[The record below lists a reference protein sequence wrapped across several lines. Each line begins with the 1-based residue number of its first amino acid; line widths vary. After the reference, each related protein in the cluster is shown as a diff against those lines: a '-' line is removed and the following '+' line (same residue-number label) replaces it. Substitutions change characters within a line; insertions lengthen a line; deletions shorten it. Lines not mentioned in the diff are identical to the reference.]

1 MSIENPTLAHFR
13 HLSSLFTNL
22 PSTSVENPL
31 QISSFLCK
39 TNPIKPNLPDVRGQ
53 ISIFCLLSS
62 VHGHESKPTFAANNL
77 NDARLSGRSSWRAH
91 SLHDKSKVK
100 GYNPSRCVTTK
111 EKTKGSCKIEVRHIL
126 FKKICFFD
134 FPK

>member
-39 TNPIKPNLPDVRGQ
+39 TNPISRMSEVRYL
-53 ISIFCLLSS
+53 SSAFCLLSS

-91 SLHDKSKVK
+91 SLHDKSKVR